1 MGINE
6 IHEDAL
12 GGSQEPVDAVVRT
25 IGSVK
30 RRIPQDRVVDVYWQ
44 QVWQEY
50 QKGNLI
56 VTQEDLEYFR
66 EAHPIA
72 KALAECDSNPFDP
85 QIQAVIAASQGT
97 SDWIDP
103 SEVITPRRHEGIESP
118 INIRRQQLVI

>member
-1 MGINE
+1 M
-6 IHEDAL
+6 HL
-12 GGSQEPVDAVVRT
+12 GGSQEPADAATRT

-30 RRIPQDRVVDVYWQ
+30 PRFAEDRVVDVYWQ

-72 KALAECDSNPFDP
+72 KALAERDSNPFDP
-85 QIQAVIAASQGT
+85 QIQAMIAASQGT
-97 SDWIDP
+97 SSWIDP
-103 SEVITPRRHEGIESP
+103 SEVITLEDMRKLNRR
-118 INIRRQQLVI
+118 